1 MSYRRN
7 NNKVSV
13 KKSCKFC
20 KDAGKSEEEYTSH
33 FLRETKDPNSR
44 ITCPT
49 LLLIEC
55 RYCSKKGHT
64 VSKCAKLLNSKNGD
78 KQKNTPSAP
87 RKAAWS
93 DNNRVVPTN
102 HFDILSELGDEDVE
116 EISLTDETVST
127 CLDCCNTPA
136 SVSTSSSTYAEILA
150 RPKPVSVGEV
160 GTRLSILSKARMMR
174 SWADYS
180 DSDDE

>member
-1 MSYRRN
+1 M
-7 NNKVSV
+7 
-13 KKSCKFC
+13 
-20 KDAGKSEEEYTSH
+20 
-33 FLRETKDPNSR
+33 
-44 ITCPT
+44 
-49 LLLIEC
+49 
-55 RYCSKKGHT
+55 
-64 VSKCAKLLNSKNGD
+64 
-78 KQKNTPSAP
+78 
-87 RKAAWS
+87 
-93 DNNRVVPTN
+93 
-102 HFDILSELGDEDVE
+102 E

-136 SVSTSSSTYAEILA
+136 SVSTSSINGPHKSEVYGTYGEVASPELVEPYSSTYAEILA